1 MGFDNINMDLIAGLP
16 EETVDMFK
24 YSLDEVIK
32 LDPEKYNRSFNV
44 RKRAASLRFSD
55 AELAKANDMNEML
68 SYTQNIWRKQEES
81 LIICIVKKYFG

>member
-32 LDPEKYNRSFNV
+32 LDPENITVHSMCV
-44 RKRAASLRFSD
+44 KRADF
-55 AELAKANDMNEML
+55 
-68 SYTQNIWRKQEES
+68 TQIFRCGACKS
-81 LIICIVKKYFG
+81 K